1 MGVSMSQIISKFPAM
16 MLGFIGENDLKILEY
31 DEDIVVFESAN
42 DIEQPFDLTL
52 CIFDLPSYDYKEYCF
67 RNCILQKKYQSTYSY
82 IFHVQL
88 PEPYQGSMTKYQN
101 ALKQLES
108 MCHCWGDMKQNSLSA
123 DHYIR
128 KNRVMYPYEKDQ
140 VYTRSFSDQIS
151 LWSELPV
158 ETQEKKRFQTVIRH
172 VEFSIYLD
180 QPHMH
185 MMVEKGACF
194 TVDHYVQQSGLS
206 GHPIFS
212 ANVKRLYIGNDFCFE
227 RLPSAELLHAF
238 LKIAESQGFHVTL
251 CFPFLYERQLTAIH
265 NLLSVLNE
273 WSCSSGKQAE
283 VVVNDWGALNM
294 LHRVY
299 PDVDLV
305 LGRLLNRRKKDPRE
319 EWHWQKNS
327 YLPGYQSNFLNSTCI
342 QSILSRYGFH
352 RYEFESTTQKP
363 LLPEGNHTLHFP
375 FYQLNT
381 STYCNLKHRCDNFK
395 MNQSK
400 QSGCPGYC
408 REIVSLYP
416 KHLNTYG
423 RGNSIFAFNPLV
435 LSDPGYLEFFISHG
449 IDRVVFSMP

>member
-1 MGVSMSQIISKFPAM
+1 MSQIISKFPAM

-212 ANVKRLYIGNDFCFE
+212 ANVKRLYIGDDFCFE

-273 WSCSSGKQAE
+273 WSCFSGKRAE
-283 VVVNDWGALNM
+283 VVVNDWGALCCTACIPM
-294 LHRVY
+294 LTLYWV
-299 PDVDLV
+299 
-305 LGRLLNRRKKDPRE
+305 
-319 EWHWQKNS
+319 
-327 YLPGYQSNFLNSTCI
+327 
-342 QSILSRYGFH
+342 GF
-352 RYEFESTTQKP
+352 
-363 LLPEGNHTLHFP
+363 
-375 FYQLNT
+375 
-381 STYCNLKHRCDNFK
+381 
-395 MNQSK
+395 
-400 QSGCPGYC
+400 
-408 REIVSLYP
+408 
-416 KHLNTYG
+416 
-423 RGNSIFAFNPLV
+423 
-435 LSDPGYLEFFISHG
+435 
-449 IDRVVFSMP
+449 

>member
-1 MGVSMSQIISKFPAM
+1 MPTDGFWVTIIGFADEPQSIRGQQPTVASVTAELFVIGNLLLGECLFHNRPPYKNNRAVPAFR
-16 MLGFIGENDLKILEY
+16 LHRKSSFYTAKAHFLIIPARCIKYAKI
-31 DEDIVVFESAN
+31 I
-42 DIEQPFDLTL
+42 
-52 CIFDLPSYDYKEYCF
+52 
-67 RNCILQKKYQSTYSY
+67 
-82 IFHVQL
+82 
-88 PEPYQGSMTKYQN
+88 SMTKYQN

-185 MMVEKGACF
+185 MMVEKGTCF

-212 ANVKRLYIGNDFCFE
+212 ANVKRLYIGDDFCFE

-342 QSILSRYGFH
+342 QSILSRYGVH